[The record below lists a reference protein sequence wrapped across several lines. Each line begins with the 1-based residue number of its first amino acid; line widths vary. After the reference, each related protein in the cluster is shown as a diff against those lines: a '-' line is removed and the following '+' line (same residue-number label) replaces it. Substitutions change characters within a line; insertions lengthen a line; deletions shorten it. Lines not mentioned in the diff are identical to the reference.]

1 MKKINFADPYIGSY
15 EKKLLLDAYN
25 SKWISLGK
33 YNRKLEIESE
43 KLFNRK
49 HALSV
54 SNGTIAINLA
64 ILALGLKSGDEV
76 IIPSLCYIS
85 PIHVLKSLGLKLKVC
100 KINEKNL
107 QIDHKDL
114 KNKISKKTKAIILI
128 YNFGNLPNLLKIKK
142 ISKKFKI
149 PIIED
154 FSEAIFSKFDK
165 INAGA
170 VGDISTASLHAT
182 KTVTSGE
189 GGIVDTN
196 NKKLFDV
203 MRKIRE
209 HGYYNKSLPYT
220 YEMIGFNFKISN
232 LLAAIGYGKLKRSE

>member
-1 MKKINFADPYIGSY
+1 M
-15 EKKLLLDAYN
+15 
-25 SKWISLGK
+25 
-33 YNRKLEIESE
+33 
-43 KLFNRK
+43 
-49 HALSV
+49 
-54 SNGTIAINLA
+54 
-64 ILALGLKSGDEV
+64 
-76 IIPSLCYIS
+76 
-85 PIHVLKSLGLKLKVC
+85 
-100 KINEKNL
+100 
-107 QIDHKDL
+107 
-114 KNKISKKTKAIILI
+114 
-128 YNFGNLPNLLKIKK
+128 LKIKK

-189 GGIVDTN
+189 GGMVITN

-232 LLAAIGYGKLKRSE
+232 LLAAIGYGQLKSEEIIKKKATSKNLSWKPET

>member
-1 MKKINFADPYIGSY
+1 MSP
-15 EKKLLLDAYN
+15 
-25 SKWISLGK
+25 
-33 YNRKLEIESE
+33 E

-114 KNKISKKTKAIILI
+114 ESKISKKTKAIILI

-189 GGIVDTN
+189 GGIVVTN

-232 LLAAIGYGKLKRSE
+232 LLAQSDMVN